1 MELSNVN
8 QCLAYLYTVF
18 ASLADGN
25 LEESELKEI
34 ALLLKG
40 WTAGEEK
47 DIKQIHK
54 DIEMAREMLSVD
66 IKETNKVND
75 QLKFCIDSIKDVWNN
90 DKETNLAVV
99 QDLINIGLSDGDFD
113 KDEKKWVNTLTEQFG
128 IKMPSIESAKLAK
141 KIANAPVDSD
151 PNNNLGSN
159 NFEEDKDSN
168 NYDEDGWAYNLL
180 PKHWKNE
187 HIISCLVRWIMTLK
201 LPVAESEMNRMNNI
215 IRDYD
220 LEEVNVSG
228 VWNDV
233 DDEILN
239 LCKTGTLYSMRY
251 PLLINDSL
259 IYVDQNFKFEEK
271 QVLLNHLTQMIAQTD
286 IVEHEEYLA
295 LKTCVDYWFPGQLDE
310 PLSNL
315 KDGGIKVISKPME
328 EYDEMHF
335 RLIGIKKIYENFKF
349 DAASKEL
356 KRGEIKKEENHINKI
371 TEKSSDLWTEE
382 EINQI
387 IKHKNYGKGSKN
399 GDDLILK
406 IVSNSNISDIWLEE
420 FALIGLH
427 TVEVVKHIAKN
438 LKTDEW
444 LLNELYQRETTKEW
458 SEVDRLVLE
467 HPNCPENLK
476 DDISSGEEEVKW
488 GYLDLLAYLYQAYAS
503 TADGTLHKKEK
514 KEIRLLL
521 KDWDETHENPDITRV
536 DKALKKAKK
545 TLFKDFNSGESKLNE
560 RILFCLN
567 CIKDMSAWGDSEY
580 RAILVDMVNIGI
592 SDGDYSDSERKW
604 VANVGKHLNVDGLP
618 SISQAQES
626 RPDDINYVH
635 NEKNEKNEVFFTT
648 STSKEEALNDDWN
661 IIHDLGVFYMYFANL
676 SDHPDGDLKKDELDY
691 ILKVYPKWAFNF
703 DNVKYGFGN
712 KNPSN
717 LQETWDFIFSK
728 MYDNGDPMPIV
739 NQSHKN
745 LIDYINKGLF
755 TVRNLDTF
763 LQTLYDLCMADNVMT
778 EGQKH
783 QLTYYCEFFKSGSVY
798 ANTALAMMNPEGL
811 KEQLDDIFDA
821 IEFDTEG
828 RPIEKNNDS
837 DDKDIQKE
845 KPSSRKKKIKSKQKK
860 KLTVQGQLADEI
872 LKLHPNAFVKKVDDG
887 NYLDI
892 HMPDIHSKK
901 GTHIWFNTPKAGGIK
916 IGFFCRD
923 KEFIEQILKINAESI
938 EAYGNGLRLLG
949 HPTFKNVDDA
959 IKVSN
964 NFLKLLKA

>member
-47 DIKQIHK
+47 DLKQIRK

-113 KDEKKWVNTLTEQFG
+113 KDEKKWVNTLTDQFG
-128 IKMPSIESAKLAK
+128 IKMPTIESAKLAK

-168 NYDEDGWAYNLL
+168 NYDEDGWSYNLL

-239 LCKTGTLYSMRY
+239 LCKTVTLRY
-251 PLLINDSL
+251 PLLIQDSL

-335 RLIGIKKIYENFKF
+335 RLIGIKKIYENFKL
-349 DAASKEL
+349 DA
-356 KRGEIKKEENHINKI
+356 
-371 TEKSSDLWTEE
+371 SS
-382 EINQI
+382 
-387 IKHKNYGKGSKN
+387 
-399 GDDLILK
+399 
-406 IVSNSNISDIWLEE
+406 V
-420 FALIGLH
+420 
-427 TVEVVKHIAKN
+427 
-438 LKTDEW
+438 
-444 LLNELYQRETTKEW
+444 
-458 SEVDRLVLE
+458 
-467 HPNCPENLK
+467 
-476 DDISSGEEEVKW
+476 EEEVKW

-580 RAILVDMVNIGI
+580 RAILIDMVNIGI

-618 SISQAQES
+618 SINQAQES

-648 STSKEEALNDDWN
+648 STSKEEALSDDWN

-728 MYDNGDPMPIV
+728 MYDNGDPMPSV

-763 LQTLYDLCMADNVMT
+763 LQTLYDLCMADNIMT

-783 QLTYYCEFFKSGSVY
+783 QLTYYCEFFKSGSEY
-798 ANTALAMMNPEGL
+798 ANTALAMMNPEVL

-828 RPIEKNNDS
+828 RPIEKNNNS

-845 KPSSRKKKIKSKQKK
+845 KPSSRKKKIKPKQKE

-923 KEFIEQILKINAESI
+923 KEFIEQILNINAESI
-938 EAYGNGLRLLG
+938 EAYANGLRLLG